1 MLSVPGENRA
11 PVLAVF
17 LLLVFLMLL
26 SAQIRFPETGARL
39 QSGLLFL
46 VSPVARTAVGVVEGA
61 GDLWTG
67 YVDLHGTWAEN
78 HKLKREVERLRLAA
92 RRSQAT
98 GEENRRL
105 RQLLDL
111 QQALT
116 LRTVAAR
123 VILLN
128 LRGPFRVAVLDRG
141 WKDGISRDDAVITPD
156 GVVGRIT
163 AVTGRMAKVHLIV
176 DPSSGAAALG
186 ERSRVQGMAVGRG
199 VNEVELRY
207 ISTLADLK
215 PGDWVDTSGL
225 DGIYQEG
232 FRIGQVVKTAD
243 EEGLEERVVVR
254 TSVDFRTLEEVLV
267 IVGVKARPVFPD
279 GSLGR
284 AP

>member
-215 PGDWVDTSGL
+215 PGDWVDTS
-225 DGIYQEG
+225 
-232 FRIGQVVKTAD
+232 
-243 EEGLEERVVVR
+243 
-254 TSVDFRTLEEVLV
+254 
-267 IVGVKARPVFPD
+267 
-279 GSLGR
+279 
-284 AP
+284 